1 MQHHED
7 NTGGELVWGQRD
19 IGRLIGRDARSA
31 GRLLRL
37 EMVPGAR
44 RVGGRWAISRS
55 ALIRAFAEVA

>member
-37 EMVPGAR
+37 EMVPAQGAS
-44 RVGGRWAISRS
+44 VAGGRSVVQ
-55 ALIRAFAEVA
+55 L